1 MPVRK
6 GKGTHFGMNRVA
18 GFIRKGSK
26 NYTQDRYALKF
37 DIKGFFMP
45 INKAILYTKIEALFT
60 EKYVS
65 ADKSYIYTCIKRYS
79 LTSQ

>member
-26 NYTQDRYALKF
+26 NYTQDHYALKL
-37 DIKGFFMP
+37 DIKGFY
-45 INKAILYTKIEALFT
+45 ILK
-60 EKYVS
+60 
-65 ADKSYIYTCIKRYS
+65 
-79 LTSQ
+79 